1 MENKTSKLVE
11 TANSV
16 KPVVSGSA
24 TLGIHFGAFADP
36 IAKQLKKQGFKY
48 KAEDVMH
55 FEKQLDAIT
64 RLKFADLIADNVAKK
79 AYDKLYKN
87 IQRHVMKVNKLTKV
101 A

>member
-1 MENKTSKLVE
+1 METERQNKISSNPRVRR
-11 TANSV
+11 
-16 KPVVSGSA
+16 SA
-24 TLGIHFGAFADP
+24 TLGIHFGALADP

-48 KAEDVMH
+48 KVEDVMH

-64 RLKFADLIADNVAKK
+64 RLKFASLIADNVAKK